1 MNTNSKTIRYIDVYF
16 KVTNGVGDVRKV
28 GHFQG
33 TGPLKEFESGSW
45 EWDSS
50 SYYVAG
56 DASNMNITKVILTY
70 MNGTKKVLTGNL
82 LVFE

>member
-16 KVTNGVGDVRKV
+16 KVTMVLVMLEKSDTFRNR
-28 GHFQG
+28 
-33 TGPLKEFESGSW
+33 PLKEFESGSW

-70 MNGTKKVLTGNL
+70 MNGTKKC
-82 LVFE
+82 